1 MTSSRN
7 TVLDF
12 ARRTKSNLEEIQ
24 QLQAEEQ
31 KLGSKP
37 KYFEVTQLINSCI
50 GLVIFPYEKAFDYLP
65 EVSLDQIPIYQEVL
79 ILHSVKKNEP
89 KTLKQLIKKMRNSF
103 AHQNMCFKNYN
114 NQIVGVH
121 LWGYSGL
128 NTGKKSPPD
137 WVVYLKIDVLE
148 KLVAEIVKYFERID
162 KDLSSNEEDLIS
174 IGRVLGIE
182 DISLTNPSSFL

>member
-148 KLVAEIVKYFERID
+148 KLVAEIIKYFERID

>member
-12 ARRTKSNLEEIQ
+12 ARRTKSNLNEIQ
-24 QLQAEEQ
+24 RLQVIEQ
-31 KLGSKP
+31 REGSKP

-65 EVSLDQIPIYQEVL
+65 DIGLEKIKIYQDVL
-79 ILHSVKKNEP
+79 TLHSVKENEP
-89 KTLKQLIKKMRNSF
+89 KTLKQLVKKIRNSF
-103 AHQNMCFKNYN
+103 AHQNICFKNYN

-121 LWGYSGL
+121 LWGYAGMD
-128 NTGKKSPPD
+128 TGEKAPPD
-137 WVVYLKIDVLE
+137 WVIYLKIEVLE
-148 KLVAEIVKYFERID
+148 RLVDEIVEYFEKID
-162 KDLSSNEEDLIS
+162 KELSSNEEDLLE
-174 IGRVLGIE
+174 IGRVLGIK